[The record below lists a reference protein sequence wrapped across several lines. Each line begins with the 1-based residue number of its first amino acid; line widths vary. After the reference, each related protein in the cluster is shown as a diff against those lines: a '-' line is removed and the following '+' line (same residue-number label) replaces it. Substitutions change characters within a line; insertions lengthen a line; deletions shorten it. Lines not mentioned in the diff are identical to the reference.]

1 MHLSNLWLLKNS
13 YFLMED
19 TSKMNIL
26 TLPYFTSQWQLRN
39 KTSVSIFTAPQ
50 PNTITTTMVH
60 FPLFL
65 GGWGEEGA
73 RKLKT
78 YASSHPYFSPTHH
91 SEEKKCSFMFF
102 SILKTIIRFNW
113 LRVVH
118 LNTIMNFQVPQKLG
132 NFLTISA
139 STGLK
144 DAVFWVMM
152 PLDLVHAFDT
162 SERGVPEE

>member
-1 MHLSNLWLLKNS
+1 MNTFKQPVAI
-13 YFLMED
+13 MED

-39 KTSVSIFTAPQ
+39 KTSVSIVTGLHP

-65 GGWGEEGA
+65 GGGWGRGGGCQEG
-73 RKLKT
+73 KNVCQLL
-78 YASSHPYFSPTHH
+78 PI
-91 SEEKKCSFMFF
+91 FF
-102 SILKTIIRFNW
+102 SDSSFRRKNAPSCFFSTLKIIIRFNW

-118 LNTIMNFQVPQKLG
+118 LNNVMNFQVAQKLG

-144 DAVFWVMM
+144 DAVVWVMM
-152 PLDLVHAFDT
+152 PLGLVHAFDT
-162 SERGVPEE
+162 SEKTAVYTM